1 MLEESGFNRL
11 PSTVGEEAF
20 GRFTSFLDYLAP
32 FRSSGVPVPHSYTMI
47 LGVDPGH
54 QRQGLGRML
63 LNHMFERADTENVPC
78 YLETTQPRNVLF
90 YTNSGFSVL
99 EHGTEPQSGVQYWT
113 FRRDPRPSSRRP

>member
-32 FRSSGVPVPHSYTMI
+32 FRSSGVPVPHWYTMI

-54 QRQGLGRML
+54 QGQGLGRML